1 VSINKTLFDRIGGK
15 STLMRVHKLFY
26 DKAYAHPWLSQYF
39 TDKPQDILE
48 SQQTEFMGQLFGGPK
63 AYAGKTPKMAHQHM
77 MISDELFDVRAQLLK
92 ESLSEAG
99 LADDLQQEWL
109 AADGTFKRA
118 RVKESEGK
126 CARSYPAQPILNF
139 SRPAGC

>member
-1 VSINKTLFDRIGGK
+1 MSIDKSLFNRIGGK
-15 STLMRVHKLFY
+15 STLIKVHKIFY

-39 TDKPQDILE
+39 TDKPQEILE

-77 MISDELFDVRAQLLK
+77 MITEELFDIRSQLLA

-99 LADDLQQEWL
+99 LPADLQQEWL
-109 AADGTFKRA
+109 DADGTFKRA
-118 RVKESEGK
+118 LSKESVDK
-126 CARSYPAQPILNF
+126 CERSYPTQPILDF